1 MRKAIL
7 PSVLILGAL
16 LAGACGAGQTIEPTP
31 DVNAARTSAAQT
43 VIAEFTLT
51 GLAATPTL
59 EALPTETLT
68 PTPSTPLPS
77 PTTGTQVIVVTNA
90 SGVPVEITAT
100 QILCDSMTFDPAT
113 VDINVPD
120 GSQMTAGQQ
129 FVKTWKIRNNGSCV
143 WGAGYGLI
151 YAGYS
156 DRMSGQPEPLA
167 TVVQIG
173 QEVEV
178 TVNFKAPAKAGEYLS
193 AWQMANDRGVPFGKP
208 VFVKILVK

>member
-7 PSVLILGAL
+7 PFVLVLAAL
-16 LAGACGAGQTIEPTP
+16 LAGACGAPQTIEPTP

-43 VIAEFTLT
+43 VIAEVTLT
-51 GLAATPTL
+51 AAAFTPTL
-59 EALPTETLT
+59 VPLPTETLT
-68 PTPSTPLPS
+68 PTPEATATAGTAVVVVTDSTSGLPVEVS
-77 PTTGTQVIVVTNA
+77 PT
-90 SGVPVEITAT
+90 PV
-100 QILCDSMTFDPAT
+100 LCDSLTFDSNT
-113 VDINVPD
+113 VDINIPD
-120 GSQMTAGQQ
+120 GSEMTTGQE
-129 FVKTWKIRNNGSCV
+129 FVKTWKVRNNGSCV

-156 DRMSGQPEPLA
+156 DRMSGQPAPLA

-178 TVNFKAPAKAGEYLS
+178 SVSFKAPAKAGEYVS
-193 AWQMANDRGVPFGKP
+193 AWQMANDRGIPFGKP